1 MKLLIAVPCMDMI
14 HSVFM
19 EMYETLEMPPETCLR
34 MWRGSLVHDA
44 RNMLCTVAFDGGFDY
59 VMWIDSDMILPQ
71 NAITRLLNVAQSENV
86 GMVTGLYVQ
95 RTYPTKPVIYDQLD
109 MPGPNADGRLV
120 KRIHEYM
127 DYPANSVF
135 PVAGCGFGCVL
146 TSVPLLRKVW
156 EAYPPAF
163 TPLPWGGEDIA
174 FCYRVRQL
182 GEKIL
187 CDSSVSCGHIG
198 TFVYTEHMLKRGEA
212 GEKH

>member
-1 MKLLIAVPCMDMI
+1 MKLLIAIPCMDII

-19 EMYETLEMPPETCLR
+19 EMYATLETPPGTCLR

-44 RNMLCTVAFDGGFDY
+44 RNMLCTVAFDGGYDY

-71 NAITRLLNVAQSENV
+71 NAITRLLDVAQSENV

-109 MPGPNADGRLV
+109 MPAPDENGRLV

-127 DYPANSVF
+127 DYPKNSVF

-146 TSVPLLRKVW
+146 TSVPLLKRVW
-156 EAYPPAF
+156 DKFGPAF
-163 TPLPWGGEDIA
+163 TPLPYAGEDIA
-174 FCYRVRQL
+174 FCMHVNEL
-182 GEKIL
+182 GEPIL
-187 CDSSVSCGHIG
+187 CDSTISCGHIG
-198 TFVYTEHMLKRGEA
+198 TFCYTEEMLKER
-212 GEKH
+212 